1 MKIPDQRVPSFGY
14 LKKSAELE
22 RVMRE
27 YSRTYTQY
35 YTNGTA
41 ARQIAQ
47 PEYERPERRRSEQE
61 LPDYAK
67 VRKNSTQKG
76 LKLAMNPGFAV
87 FLAFAVAA
95 TLGACYLMLSM
106 QAKVST
112 QSNTI
117 STLQSEIETLAD
129 DNNAYEAR
137 LNSSV
142 NLDQIRDRAMNEL
155 GMVYPTEGQVVYYDL
170 TESDYVHQFTDI
182 PQ

>member
-1 MKIPDQRVPSFGY
+1 
-14 LKKSAELE
+14 
-22 RVMRE
+22 MRE

-76 LKLAMNPGFAV
+76 LKLAMN
-87 FLAFAVAA
+87 
-95 TLGACYLMLSM
+95 
-106 QAKVST
+106 
-112 QSNTI
+112 
-117 STLQSEIETLAD
+117 
-129 DNNAYEAR
+129 
-137 LNSSV
+137 
-142 NLDQIRDRAMNEL
+142 EL